1 MGMSNK
7 IRALLKYKGITQ
19 AELAHR
25 LDTVPSNIYKKIAR
39 DNFSE
44 KELIKIAE
52 ALDCKYEGFFF
63 LENDGKI

>member
-7 IRALLKYKGITQ
+7 IKALLKVRGLTQ

-25 LDTVPSNIYKKIAR
+25 LDTVPSNIYKKLAR

-44 KELIKIAE
+44 TELIEIAE

-63 LENDGKI
+63 FENDGKI